1 MNAEKTIFNE
11 TIDHSPSIDRNS
23 KMTNWIKHT
32 VLENRGFIVFIILMS
47 VFRSSLADWNSVPTG
62 SMKPTIVEGDR
73 IVINKLAYDLHIP
86 FSYISL
92 TRLGEPERGDII
104 VFNSEVS
111 KKRLVKRV
119 VGVPGD
125 TVSMKNNVLS
135 INGQELDYV
144 DVSSTKEAND
154 STESIEK
161 TENLLGVKHAIRISK
176 LPTRASSF
184 APISVPEGMY
194 LALGDNRD
202 NSVDSRYI
210 GFIPR
215 DEIIGRSRSV
225 AMSFD
230 YEDHYLLR
238 KERFFKAL

>member
-1 MNAEKTIFNE
+1 MKRWLKQLV
-11 TIDHSPSIDRNS
+11 SQ
-23 KMTNWIKHT
+23 
-32 VLENRGFIVFIILMS
+32 NRSFIIFIVLMS

-73 IVINKLAYDLHIP
+73 IVVNKLAYDLHFP
-86 FSYISL
+86 FSKVSL
-92 TRLGEPERGDII
+92 LELGDPKRGDII
-104 VFNSEVS
+104 IFNSKVS
-111 KKRLVKRV
+111 QKRLVKRV

-125 TVSMKNNVLS
+125 IISMTNNVLS
-135 INGQELDYV
+135 LNGVELIYTLKPSNNSHPTSLDL
-144 DVSSTKEAND
+144 
-154 STESIEK
+154 IEDL
-161 TENLLGVKHAIRISK
+161 NGVKHLIRISK
-176 LPTRASSF
+176 RATKASTIS
-184 APISVPEGMY
+184 PIRVPDDMY

-202 NSVDSRYI
+202 NSLDSRYI

-230 YEDHYLLR
+230 YNDYYLLR